1 MHENTFAVTGN
12 LEMLVYLKS
21 VGCPWS
27 EQTSFRGAWIKDIRM
42 FFGGCIGTT
51 VQLITWNVDELR
63 SSLGI

>member
-1 MHENTFAVTGN
+1 M
-12 LEMLVYLKS
+12 S
-21 VGCPWS
+21 VSGGVV
-27 EQTSFRGAWIKDIRM
+27 EDGDDVLRKTREVIRM